1 MNYINAFS
9 LSVVAALAIGCSGQQ
24 SETRQYPMAAQET
37 TPVSELLETTL
48 APSTTVEEYTT
59 GTEIHSLADES
70 DAVAS
75 APHRRTFTVT
85 VRHAENLVSLAELA
99 KTSVDEIASI
109 NALDDFDA
117 LRAGDELQLPIP
129 DRVGSVEED
138 GFIAMFEEDR
148 IAARQVRVDRFE
160 SRKGGVV
167 GVESYRVKT
176 GDNAWTLA
184 TKEFGVPL
192 WVLSH
197 YNPDVNMES
206 LRIGQQIQFP
216 SLAANLEQDR
226 LTRSV
231 VASTAPAT
239 VEESVV
245 ESTGPD
251 ALDIALHE
259 ALVDEFERMDE
270 ELAAEESSF
279 AQFEIVLDDFDF
291 EDPAAQNDE
300 VKQLEL
306 VE

>member
-9 LSVVAALAIGCSGQQ
+9 LSVVAALALGCSGQQ

-117 LRAGDELQLPIP
+117 LRPGDELQLPIP
-129 DRVGSVEED
+129 DSVGSVEED
-138 GFIAMFEEDR
+138 GFIGMFEEDR

-160 SRKGGVV
+160 SQKGGVV

-184 TKEFGVPL
+184 TKEFEVPL

-226 LTRSV
+226 LSRSV
-231 VASTAPAT
+231 VASMAPAT
-239 VEESVV
+239 VEEPV
-245 ESTGPD
+245 EESIGPD
-251 ALDIALHE
+251 ALDLAVMEVAL
-259 ALVDEFERMDE
+259 DELESQ
-270 ELAAEESSF
+270 ESSF
-279 AQFEIVLDDFDF
+279 ARFEIVIDDLDF
-291 EDPAAQNDE
+291 EDPATQDSE

>member
-9 LSVVAALAIGCSGQQ
+9 LSVVAALALGCSGQQ

-59 GTEIHSLADES
+59 GTEIHSLTDET

-117 LRAGDELQLPIP
+117 LRPGDELQLPIP
-129 DRVGSVEED
+129 DSVGSVEED
-138 GFIAMFEEDR
+138 GFIGLFEEDR

-160 SRKGGVV
+160 SQKGGVV

-184 TKEFGVPL
+184 TKEFEVPL

-226 LTRSV
+226 LSRSV
-231 VASTAPAT
+231 VASMAPAT
-239 VEESVV
+239 VEEPV
-245 ESTGPD
+245 EESIGPD
-251 ALDIALHE
+251 ALDLAVMEVAL
-259 ALVDEFERMDE
+259 DELESQ
-270 ELAAEESSF
+270 ESSF
-279 AQFEIVLDDFDF
+279 ARFEIVIDDLDF
-291 EDPAAQNDE
+291 EDPATQDSE

-306 VE
+306 GE

>member
-9 LSVVAALAIGCSGQQ
+9 LSVVAALALGCSGQQ

-37 TPVSELLETTL
+37 TAVSELLETTP

-75 APHRRTFTVT
+75 APHRRTFTVM

-129 DRVGSVEED
+129 DSVGSVEED

-160 SRKGGVV
+160 SQKGGVV

-184 TKEFGVPL
+184 TKEFEVPL

-216 SLAANLEQDR
+216 SLAANLEQER
-226 LTRSV
+226 LSRSV
-231 VASTAPAT
+231 VASMAPAT
-239 VEESVV
+239 VEEPV
-245 ESTGPD
+245 EDLSGPD

-259 ALVDEFERMDE
+259 ALMDEFERLDE
-270 ELAAEESSF
+270 EPVTGESSF
-279 AQFEIVLDDFDF
+279 ARFEIVLDDLVF
-291 EDPAAQNDE
+291 EDPATQSDE